1 MNAYTLAKERY
12 AALGVDTEAVLETL
26 KNVTV
31 SVHCWQG
38 DDVVGFDAKEALSG
52 GIQTTGNYP
61 GKATTPEQLMADFD
75 EVLRRAKRSSIC
87 TQAMPSLKTASLQTA
102 TPFSRSIFPA
112 GSPMPKS
119 AALASTLTRRS
130 SLIPWSRTA

>member
-38 DDVVGFDAKEALSG
+38 DDVVALPAVDGDGHVFQCFQHGFGIDAERGVAFLCKCIS
-52 GIQTTGNYP
+52 
-61 GKATTPEQLMADFD
+61 
-75 EVLRRAKRSSIC
+75 VHSC
-87 TQAMPSLKTASLQTA
+87 
-102 TPFSRSIFPA
+102 
-112 GSPMPKS
+112 
-119 AALASTLTRRS
+119 S
-130 SLIPWSRTA
+130 SLN